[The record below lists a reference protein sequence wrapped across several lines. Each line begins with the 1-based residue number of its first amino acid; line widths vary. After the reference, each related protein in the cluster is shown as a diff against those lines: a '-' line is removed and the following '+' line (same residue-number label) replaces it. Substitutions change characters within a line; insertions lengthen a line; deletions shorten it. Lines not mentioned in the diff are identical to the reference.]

1 MAKPSAGWYVHRAQ
15 ASSKYNNTKPP
26 PPKKVDEPIPWQKSC
41 RGSSSSSSRRSRSH
55 KAEDEGTEVKLE
67 EAEER
72 IET

>member
-1 MAKPSAGWYVHRAQ
+1 MK
-15 ASSKYNNTKPP
+15 
-26 PPKKVDEPIPWQKSC
+26 PIPWQKSC
-41 RGSSSSSSRRSRSH
+41 SSSSRGSSSSGSSRRSRSH